1 LLRIHLPI
9 LGRPGQ
15 GALWRQVRRDRFLYA
30 LAGLPILYFVIFRY
44 LPMFGIII
52 AFQDY
57 DPYQGIA
64 GMLSLD
70 SFVGLQHFRNFLRS
84 IFFWNVLGNTIW
96 INLLKLFWAI
106 PAAIV
111 LALLLNEVRQ
121 AAFRRTV
128 QTISYLPHFF
138 SAVVAAGMVRALLAS
153 QGGQVNPWWLLIARN
168 FLFTIPEELEEAA
181 AIDGANP
188 AQILLKVVLPLSLP
202 IVATIGLWY
211 AVAHWNAWFDAA
223 IYISDVRKLPLQ
235 PILRGILEQR
245 TGSFSDYAGLAQG
258 LELPEPPPAE
268 SLKAAMLVVT
278 TLPILLIY
286 PFIQRYFI
294 SSVRLAGLRG

>member
-1 LLRIHLPI
+1 MRYSATSRAFDAFHSLLLAGVAALCLIPFLSLVATSLIGGREYALRGMFILFPQQPTLSAYAML
-9 LGRPGQ
+9 LGRDSIVLQ
-15 GALWRQVRRDRFLYA
+15 AYLVT
-30 LAGLPILYFVIFRY
+30 ILRVT
-44 LPMFGIII
+44 
-52 AFQDY
+52 
-57 DPYQGIA
+57 
-64 GMLSLD
+64 
-70 SFVGLQHFRNFLRS
+70 VG
-84 IFFWNVLGNTIW
+84 TAA
-96 INLLKLFWAI
+96 NLLLTFPLAYVLSKRRLRGRTALTLFVFFTMLFDGGLIPNFVLVEKLGLLDNFWAMI
-106 PAAIV
+106 
-111 LALLLNEVRQ
+111 
-121 AAFRRTV
+121 
-128 QTISYLPHFF
+128 LP
-138 SAVVAAGMVRALLAS
+138 RLI
-153 QGGQVNPWWLLIARN
+153 NPWWLLIARN

-268 SLKAAMLVVT
+268 SLKAAMVVVT

-286 PFIQRYFI
+286 PFIQRYFV

>member
-1 LLRIHLPI
+1 MRYSATSRAFDAFNYLLLAGVAALCLIPFLSLVATSLIGGREYALRGMFILFPQQPTLSAYAML
-9 LGRPGQ
+9 LGRDSIVLQ
-15 GALWRQVRRDRFLYA
+15 AYLVT
-30 LAGLPILYFVIFRY
+30 ILRVT
-44 LPMFGIII
+44 
-52 AFQDY
+52 
-57 DPYQGIA
+57 
-64 GMLSLD
+64 
-70 SFVGLQHFRNFLRS
+70 VG
-84 IFFWNVLGNTIW
+84 TAA
-96 INLLKLFWAI
+96 NLLLTFPLAYVLSKRRLRGRTALTLFVFFTMLFDGGLIPNFVLVEKLGLLDNFWAMI
-106 PAAIV
+106 
-111 LALLLNEVRQ
+111 
-121 AAFRRTV
+121 
-128 QTISYLPHFF
+128 LP
-138 SAVVAAGMVRALLAS
+138 RLI
-153 QGGQVNPWWLLIARN
+153 NPWWLLIARN

-268 SLKAAMLVVT
+268 SLKAAMVVVT

-286 PFIQRYFI
+286 PFIQRYFV